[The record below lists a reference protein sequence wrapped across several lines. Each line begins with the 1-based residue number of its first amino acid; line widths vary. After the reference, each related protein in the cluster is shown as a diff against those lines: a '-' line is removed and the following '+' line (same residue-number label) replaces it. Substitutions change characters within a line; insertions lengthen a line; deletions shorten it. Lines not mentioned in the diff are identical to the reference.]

1 MGGARHPNLGYL
13 GVMAAK
19 NTAVNLMIL
28 ATYVSFLLYR
38 RCGRD
43 PVVRWRRA
51 GNWAQIGI
59 VGLATVS
66 VIFFG
71 VLGYFVEAAVRIK
84 LSIPQVGSVLAAMVL
99 VTAIDAF
106 LLRGASRPDTRW
118 GKIAPGSQYALIVLA
133 VTFTWL
139 MGLMGYVRSGLR
151 QHWHVYGVVRDTSV
165 DAFTPTLGYATQV
178 VSVTVLIFFGLIAV
192 VFWLSSLSG
201 KKEHSV
207 AAVAPVAVSSSPGE
221 A

>member
-1 MGGARHPNLGYL
+1 MSP
-13 GVMAAK
+13 
-19 NTAVNLMIL
+19 I
-28 ATYVSFLLYR
+28 S
-38 RCGRD
+38 
-43 PVVRWRRA
+43 
-51 GNWAQIGI
+51 
-59 VGLATVS
+59 
-66 VIFFG
+66 
-71 VLGYFVEAAVRIK
+71 
-84 LSIPQVGSVLAAMVL
+84 QVK
-99 VTAIDAF
+99 VTAIDVF
-106 LLRGASRPDTRW
+106 LLRGAKRPDTRW

-178 VSVTVLIFFGLIAV
+178 VSVTVLILFALIAV

-201 KKEHSV
+201 KKEHSI
-207 AAVAPVAVSSSPGE
+207 AAAAPGAAPAGAGE